1 MTELH
6 DRIAVLDVGLRSLHV
21 DLMTRMDRLQ
31 DGMTAARE
39 EAFVNAGAANS
50 LRRSTQNVREELA
63 ATNDAVSHLSRGITR
78 IETDVRELKGGRV

>member
-1 MTELH
+1 
-6 DRIAVLDVGLRSLHV
+6 
-21 DLMTRMDRLQ
+21 
-31 DGMTAARE
+31 
-39 EAFVNAGAANS
+39 VNAGAANS